1 MIGDERRLN
10 HEAEAMRGGSEHT
23 MKQPSLESY
32 RRRHTK
38 AWMIADRKEQSIEK
52 KEQCAKGRGEN
63 EKTKLRK
70 GDRGQDEGEQ
80 KAKGRED
87 RREE

>member
-1 MIGDERRLN
+1 
-10 HEAEAMRGGSEHT
+10 
-23 MKQPSLESY
+23 
-32 RRRHTK
+32 
-38 AWMIADRKEQSIEK
+38 MIADRKEQSIEK